1 MKRTLLGMLAT
12 LAVAL
17 LPSART
23 ASAQEINFASHS
35 EIMTVLERQNQRIA
49 ELEATQHV
57 GGGAGGCCS
66 TTGCDSCCG
75 SSCCDPCCR
84 PGGVIGGVE
93 LSFLKFH
100 ESLGTRG
107 ADGTDLDGDYDP
119 AYRLWA
125 GYQGS
130 DGLGWRVRYWEF
142 DHATEGD
149 SVAAPGVRT
158 DSFDVDTYVFDLEF
172 VDSMNLGCN
181 WDASVFSGFRYVEF
195 DHLRQ
200 SRVVATGTVFNAHE
214 FDTAAYGLT
223 LGGEL
228 RRCIG
233 NGLAAFVNTR
243 ASVLFGDENE
253 YTGAVLTLVDEEL
266 NNIYYIYEAQAGVQW
281 TSELQSGGYLFAR
294 AAAEVQYWDN
304 FVGEPFFDGG
314 EAVGFGGVSLSAG
327 IIR

>member
-1 MKRTLLGMLAT
+1 MKRSLLGMLAT

-23 ASAQEINFASHS
+23 ASAQDINFASHS
-35 EIMTVLERQNQRIA
+35 EIMSVLERQNQRIA
-49 ELEATQHV
+49 ELEASQHH
-57 GGGAGGCCS
+57 GGGAVGCSSC
-66 TTGCDSCCG
+66 GDSCCDLG
-75 SSCCDPCCR
+75 CGGCDPCCR
-84 PGGVIGGVE
+84 PAGVIGGAE
-93 LSFLKFH
+93 IAFLKFH

-107 ADGTDLDGDYDP
+107 ADGTDLDPGYDP

-142 DHATEGD
+142 DHTT
-149 SVAAPGVRT
+149 SAAGAIAGTT
-158 DSFDVDTYVFDLEF
+158 DALGVDTYVLDLEF
-172 VDSMNLGCN
+172 IDSMNLGCN
-181 WDASVFSGFRYVEF
+181 WDASWFGGFRYVEF
-195 DHLRQ
+195 DQLR
-200 SRVVATGTVFNAHE
+200 VATENTTGLVVNGHE
-214 FDTAAYGLT
+214 FDNAAYGLT

-233 NGLAAFVNTR
+233 YGLAGFVNAR
-243 ASVLFGDENE
+243 GSVLFGDQSE
-253 YTGAVLTLVDEEL
+253 YDELGLIDEEL
-266 NNIYYIYEAQAGVQW
+266 NNIYYMWEAQAGVQW
-281 TSELQSGGYLFAR
+281 TRELEMGGYLFAR

-314 EAVGFGGVSLSAG
+314 ESVGFGGLSLSAG